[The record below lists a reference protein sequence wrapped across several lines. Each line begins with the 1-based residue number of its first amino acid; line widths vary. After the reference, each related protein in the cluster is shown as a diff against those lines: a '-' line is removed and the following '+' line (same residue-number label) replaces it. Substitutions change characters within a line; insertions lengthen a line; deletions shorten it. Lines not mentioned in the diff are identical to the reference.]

1 MILIL
6 INEKCIPGYNM
17 RPFKIYVN
25 QKGEGVL
32 WHTMQQPT
40 VGRPLPAAVQ
50 AARGASVCIVSGTIY
65 LSQTAISA
73 ASPSTS
79 SVFLF
84 IISTPTPYGCG
95 AGLHSGGTHEIGSR
109 SAQLIAPDG
118 APSNGTTAESLRC

>member
-1 MILIL
+1 MA
-6 INEKCIPGYNM
+6 
-17 RPFKIYVN
+17 
-25 QKGEGVL
+25 
-32 WHTMQQPT
+32 HQQPT

-84 IISTPTPYGCG
+84 IISTPTHQLYGCG

-118 APSNGTTAESLRC
+118 APSNGTTAESLRW

>member
-1 MILIL
+1 MA
-6 INEKCIPGYNM
+6 
-17 RPFKIYVN
+17 
-25 QKGEGVL
+25 
-32 WHTMQQPT
+32 HQQPT

-84 IISTPTPYGCG
+84 IISTPTH
-95 AGLHSGGTHEIGSR
+95 HSGGTHEIGSR

-118 APSNGTTAESLRC
+118 APSNGTTAESLRW